1 MVMAGTERPPRLPM
15 TRCLPRYPFA
25 QSDDQKPLADVF
37 QPEHLLKDARTPKAA
52 LAKHVPSAAIEQRD
66 AK

>member
-1 MVMAGTERPPRLPM
+1 VTIKNHWP
-15 TRCLPRYPFA
+15 TF
-25 QSDDQKPLADVF
+25 F
-37 QPEHLLKDARTPKAA
+37 QTGHLLNEARTPKAA